1 MGQPA
6 NSPKNASAEKSG
18 CGRGTFPPLS
28 PVLDGVTDYLL
39 HPGGLLPVHDT
50 GTELVALGAWLRRQ
64 EEAAARRCACGKPCG
79 SPSAR
84 TCGGA
89 ECIAALALAPI
100 PSLAASPDIRGGA
113 AIPRWRR
120 WAPLDKTAGN
130 NSTVAGAQAFKQPV
144 VSQN

>member
-1 MGQPA
+1 MRVTLGAASPTTLGPPPA
-6 NSPKNASAEKSG
+6 PSRAHDRVHVRDGPAGEFQKNAPEEKSG
-18 CGRGTFPPLS
+18 TGRGTFPPLS

-64 EEAAARRCACGKPCG
+64 EEAAARRCACGRPCG

-89 ECIAALALAPI
+89 GCIAALD
-100 PSLAASPDIRGGA
+100 S
-113 AIPRWRR
+113 
-120 WAPLDKTAGN
+120 
-130 NSTVAGAQAFKQPV
+130 
-144 VSQN
+144 